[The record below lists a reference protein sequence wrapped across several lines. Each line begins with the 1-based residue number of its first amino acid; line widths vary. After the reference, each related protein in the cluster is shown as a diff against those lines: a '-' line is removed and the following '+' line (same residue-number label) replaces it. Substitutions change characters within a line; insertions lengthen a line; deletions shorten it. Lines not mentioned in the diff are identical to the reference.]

1 MAKTSTTK
9 TVGGSKAAPA
19 KTPSIASPSSSSPG
33 GAVSEGAKAP
43 KAVKPVKAPKPK
55 PLTPAQKLALAPHQV
70 VLRPLVTE
78 KGMHRSTRLNQ
89 YAFEVSPLA
98 DKDLI
103 KQSVETLFN
112 VTVLQVRTQ
121 NRKGKSRRH
130 RFRSGRTKDWKKAI
144 VTLDKEHRIDFF

>member
-1 MAKTSTTK
+1 MAE
-9 TVGGSKAAPA
+9 SKAAQSKTKAGGETPA
-19 KTPSIASPSSSSPG
+19 KSPAEKKP
-33 GAVSEGAKAP
+33 EDAKLAP
-43 KAVKPVKAPKPK
+43 KGAAKKGAPKK
-55 PLTPAQKLALAPHQV
+55 VESLAARLELAPHQV

-103 KQSVETLFN
+103 RQSIESLFN
-112 VTVLQVRTQ
+112 VTVIQVRTQ

-130 RFRSGRTKDWKKAI
+130 RFRHGRTKDWKKAI